1 VTRARGAPALW
12 PGRILCR
19 QLERLGVEHVFGLP
33 GTGNLT
39 LFDELRRSRIRVVAP
54 AHELSASFMANGY
67 YRASGRPGVVAA
79 VAGPGLAFAV
89 PGLAEARLDSAA
101 VLCITGARPGQET
114 VGRRFQEIPQR
125 SLLAPIVKAC
135 FRIRTGDQMGEV
147 AARALETAAGG
158 EPGPVLLEIEDD
170 AWSGAA
176 PDRPPGARAS
186 QGHAGP
192 AAALV
197 LDRLKAARLPI
208 FLVGQGAQGG
218 GAELRRMA
226 EALGAPVLA
235 STSGRGAL
243 PEDHPL
249 SFALDRL
256 PAGVGTAREM
266 VDAADLVVVLGCG
279 LSHNATWGFRLE
291 IPSDKLL
298 RVDAAMDERARERYA
313 ASDSIEADVP
323 ALLDA
328 LVGLIQ
334 EGRAGISEASWT
346 DEHLEAWRGDRDGG
360 SEGLPDPIFPGDLE
374 PREFFSR
381 LREALPR
388 ETIVVTDSGHH
399 EMMLRRHF
407 TVLSPRGLVAPS
419 DFQAMGFGVPA
430 SVGAA
435 LACPDRPVV
444 AVVGDGGL
452 RATGMEMATAARAG
466 ASVVVLALADGHFGL
481 IRRQQLEQFG
491 HSEATRLPHFE
502 LESFAAS
509 VGAEYRRI
517 DGDPAPAVGLA
528 LEEGGVHLLEVRL
541 EDASGVRRQ
550 ALRQRAREGLREA
563 LGPRGIT
570 LLKRLRGSFRA
581 RDAGE

>member
-1 VTRARGAPALW
+1 VTPSGRGSALW

-39 LFDELRRSRIRVVAP
+39 LFEELRRSRIRVVAP
-54 AHELSASFMANGY
+54 AHELSATFMANGY

-101 VLCITGARPGQET
+101 VVCITGTRPGRET

-125 SLLAPIVKAC
+125 SLLEPIVKAC
-135 FRIRTGDQMGEV
+135 FRIRTGDEMAEV
-147 AARALETAAGG
+147 VARAWEAAGGG
-158 EPGPVLLEIEDD
+158 EPGPVLVEIEDD

-176 PDRPPGARAS
+176 PDRPPEARAS
-186 QGHAGP
+186 KGHAVP

-197 LDRLKAARLPI
+197 LDRLKASRRPVL
-208 FLVGQGAQGG
+208 LVGQGAHE
-218 GAELRRMA
+218 GATGLRRMA
-226 EALGAPVLA
+226 EELGAPVLA

-256 PAGVGTAREM
+256 PAGVQTAQEI
-266 VDAADLVVVLGCG
+266 VDASDLVVVLGCG

-291 IPSDKLL
+291 IPSEKLL
-298 RVDAAMDERARERYA
+298 RVDAAMDGRVREGYA
-313 ASDSIEADVP
+313 TSDSIEADVP

-328 LVGLIQ
+328 LVDLVD
-334 EGRAGISEASWT
+334 ERRDSVSEASWN
-346 DEHLEAWRGDRDGG
+346 DEHLEAWRGDQDDG
-360 SEGLPDPIFPGDLE
+360 SDGLPDPIFPGDLE
-374 PREFFSR
+374 PREFFAR
-381 LREALPR
+381 LRDALPR
-388 ETIVVTDSGHH
+388 EAIVVTDSGHH

-407 TVLSPRGLVAPS
+407 TVLSPRGFLAPS

-466 ASVVVLALADGHFGL
+466 ASIVVLTLADGHFGL

-502 LESFAAS
+502 LESFAAA
-509 VGAEYRRI
+509 VEAGYRRI
-517 DGDPAPAVGLA
+517 DGDPAAAVGSA

-570 LLKRLRGSFRA
+570 LLERLRGSFRA
-581 RDAGE
+581 SDAGE